1 MTNSDEQLAKTLRA
15 LADPARL
22 RLLRLILRERSG
34 LDPRCSS
41 RSGVCFCHLKE
52 AMNLAP
58 ATISHH
64 LKVLRQAGLI
74 QGIREGR
81 WTYYRAQAV
90 AADAVMRSLAELL
103 YESTVDAQSEQAP
116 RKHSSSP
123 TSLLR

>member
-1 MTNSDEQLAKTLRA
+1 MTTSDAQLAKVLRA

-41 RSGVCFCHLKE
+41 RAGVCFCHLKE

-58 ATISHH
+58 ATVSHH

-81 WTYYRAQAV
+81 WTYYRAQGAT
-90 AADAVMRSLAELL
+90 ADALVRSLEELL
-103 YESTVDAQSEQAP
+103 NEGAVETP
-116 RKHSSSP
+116 SSASA
-123 TSLLR
+123 

>member
-1 MTNSDEQLAKTLRA
+1 MNTSDERLAKALRA

-22 RLLRLILRERSG
+22 RLLRLILRERSV

-41 RSGVCFCHLKE
+41 RAGVCFCHLKD
-52 AMNLAP
+52 AMDLAP

-81 WTYYRAQAV
+81 WTYYRAQSD
-90 AADAVMRSLAELL
+90 AAQALVRSLAALL
-103 YESTVDAQSEQAP
+103 NDGEGTAESGPTSHRE
-116 RKHSSSP
+116 RLSP
-123 TSLLR
+123 TSVGG

>member
-1 MTNSDEQLAKTLRA
+1 MDTSDERLAKELRA

-22 RLLRLILRERSG
+22 RLLRLILRERSV

-41 RSGVCFCHLKE
+41 RAGVCFCHLKD
-52 AMNLAP
+52 AMDLAP

-81 WTYYRAQAV
+81 WTHYRAQSN
-90 AADAVMRSLAELL
+90 AAQALLLSLAALL
-103 YESTVDAQSEQAP
+103 NDGEGTVEGESASRRA
-116 RKHSSSP
+116 RLSH
-123 TSLLR
+123 TSVGG